1 MKKFK
6 SVVGTSKRLAEFR
19 RKYDLLDDVE
29 VSYYSESKA
38 ILSRGEGR
46 VVIPLV
52 AIWMLENVLKH
63 KSYLDPQIKILQLD
77 WFYSNLY

>member
-19 RKYDLLDDVE
+19 RKYDLPDDVE
-29 VSYYSESKA
+29 VSYYPESKA

-52 AIWMLENVLKH
+52 AI
-63 KSYLDPQIKILQLD
+63 
-77 WFYSNLY
+77 

>member
-38 ILSRGEGR
+38 IISRGEAR
-46 VVIPLV
+46 AVIPLV
-52 AIWMLENVLKH
+52 AI
-63 KSYLDPQIKILQLD
+63 
-77 WFYSNLY
+77 

>member
-19 RKYDLLDDVE
+19 RKYDLPDDVE
-29 VSYYSESKA
+29 VSYYPESKA

-46 VVIPLV
+46 VVIALV
-52 AIWMLENVLKH
+52 AI
-63 KSYLDPQIKILQLD
+63 
-77 WFYSNLY
+77 

>member
-6 SVVGTSKRLAEFR
+6 SVVGNFKRLAELR
-19 RKYDLLDDVE
+19 RKYDLPDDVE

-63 KSYLDPQIKILQLD
+63 KSYLDPQIKIL
-77 WFYSNLY
+77 